1 MKITFKLNSDDN
13 SIYTVVVNG
22 REYSLSRDESTIEFN
37 DESEELQIEIHA
49 KIPHKK
55 FKDYILLFL
64 LSCIKIPLFAIFD
77 YTFSS
82 KWYENIPVYVF
93 DYSFTVK
100 TPGNDLNIT
109 IQNRYTENKRSG
121 DSPIII
127 VDGEYTEQIMNYKIC
142 CNSLKV
148 AMVKFLFDIAVIVI
162 ILSVIAG
169 LILLN
174 HPVVFAIV
182 LTLFVL
188 LFVFLIIFNIRKYR
202 KIVSMLSDD

>member
-13 SIYTVVVNG
+13 SIYTVVINR

-37 DESEELQIEIHA
+37 DECEELKIEIHA

-64 LSCIKIPLFAIFD
+64 LSCIKIPLFALFD

-82 KWYENIPVYVF
+82 KWYENIPVYAF

-100 TPGNDLNIT
+100 TPENDLNIT
-109 IQNRYTENKRSG
+109 IQNRYTENKQSG
-121 DSPIII
+121 DNPIII
-127 VDGEYTEQIMNYKIC
+127 VDGEYTEQITNYKIC
-142 CNSLKV
+142 CNSLKA
-148 AMVKFLFDIAVIVI
+148 AMVKFLFDIAVVVI
-162 ILSVIAG
+162 ILLVIAG

-188 LFVFLIIFNIRKYR
+188 LFAFLIILNIRKYR
-202 KIVSMLSDD
+202 KIVSILSDN

>member
-37 DESEELQIEIHA
+37 DESNELQIEIQA

-55 FKDYILLFL
+55 FKDYILMFL

-77 YTFSS
+77 YTLSN
-82 KWYENIPVYVF
+82 KWYENIPVYAF
-93 DYSFTVK
+93 AYSFTVK
-100 TPGNDLNIT
+100 TPGKDLSII
-109 IQNRYTENKRSG
+109 IQNRYTESKQSCYR
-121 DSPIII
+121 PIII

-142 CNSLKV
+142 CNSLKA
-148 AMVKFLFDIAVIVI
+148 AMVRFLFDVAVIII

-169 LILLN
+169 LILL
-174 HPVVFAIV
+174 HQPVALAIV
-182 LTLFVL
+182 LTLFAL

-202 KIVSMLSDD
+202 KIVSILSDN